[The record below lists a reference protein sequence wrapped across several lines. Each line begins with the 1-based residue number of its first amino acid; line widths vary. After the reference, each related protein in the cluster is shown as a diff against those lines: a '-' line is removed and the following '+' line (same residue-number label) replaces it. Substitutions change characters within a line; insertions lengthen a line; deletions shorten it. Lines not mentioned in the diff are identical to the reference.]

1 MRANKLQSKGAVEAR
16 KYNIFTLSKRYAKDQ
31 ISARK
36 AWGGLDKR
44 YLNLNN
50 YGSK

>member
-1 MRANKLQSKGAVEAR
+1 MRANKLQSKRAVDAR
-16 KYNIFTLSKRYAKDQ
+16 KYNIFTLSKRYTKDQ

-44 YLNLNN
+44 YF
-50 YGSK
+50 KIK